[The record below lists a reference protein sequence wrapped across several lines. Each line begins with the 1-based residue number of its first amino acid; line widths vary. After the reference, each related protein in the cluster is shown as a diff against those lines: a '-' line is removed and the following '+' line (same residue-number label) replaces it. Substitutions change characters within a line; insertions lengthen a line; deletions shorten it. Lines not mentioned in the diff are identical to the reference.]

1 MLHGTRPHFL
11 RVPEPGAA
19 GDVSLLLSDGCRAR
33 ACRYIRYIPVIEIRT
48 MHRITTTSQN
58 TDQDVISSS
67 SRWSVSKMM
76 PRTLHPFYFLLMAA
90 YNQVR
95 IHPANFK
102 FHMFRTHPGFL
113 TRLALEFIFN
123 VPKYRVLARSGC
135 ALGLRRMRAK

>member
-1 MLHGTRPHFL
+1 MAPGLTFYVFPSPGRREMSHFCS
-11 RVPEPGAA
+11 VMDAGPGPV
-19 GDVSLLLSDGCRAR
+19 D
-33 ACRYIRYIPVIEIRT
+33 IRYIPVIEIWT

-135 ALGLRRMRAK
+135 ALGLHRMRAK